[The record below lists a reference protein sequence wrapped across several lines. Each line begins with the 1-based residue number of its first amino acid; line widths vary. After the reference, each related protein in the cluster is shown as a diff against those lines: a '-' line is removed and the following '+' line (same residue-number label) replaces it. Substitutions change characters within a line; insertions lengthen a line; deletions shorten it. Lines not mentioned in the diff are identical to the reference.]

1 MKSRRTL
8 GFVFSALAALAVA
21 MPMAARTASA
31 KDAKSTTA
39 TMDIISAE
47 TLGGKQIAP
56 GTYTFKIDDSTVTV
70 MQHGKMIAEA
80 PVQWKDETRKP
91 NMTNIVTQ
99 NDQIKEIHFGG
110 KMKYVQVTE

>member
-8 GFVFSALAALAVA
+8 GFVFSALAVLAVA

-47 TLGGKQIAP
+47 TLGGKDIKP
-56 GTYTFKIDDSTVTV
+56 GTYTFQIDDSTV
-70 MQHGKMIAEA
+70 
-80 PVQWKDETRKP
+80 
-91 NMTNIVTQ
+91 
-99 NDQIKEIHFGG
+99 
-110 KMKYVQVTE
+110 

>member
-1 MKSRRTL
+1 MKSHRTL

-31 KDAKSTTA
+31 KDTRSTTT

-47 TLGGKQIAP
+47 TLGGKQIQP
-56 GTYTFKIDDSTVTV
+56 GTYTFKIDDSTVTIL
-70 MQHGKMIAEA
+70 QHGKMVAEA
-80 PVQWKDETRKP
+80 PVQWKDETKKP

-110 KMKYVQVTE
+110 KMKYVQVME